1 MKAASAALLLPL
13 MSQAA
18 NYSAKT
24 ATVDGVE
31 VVLLADTARKTEVT
45 VVPSIGNMAYRM
57 MVNGKNALWIPY
69 ENLGEMKAKPAMGAV
84 PFLAPWANRLDQD
97 GYYANGKKYQLN
109 PDLANFRRDGNR
121 KPIHGLLVYS
131 SLWHVTAMKAD
142 SNGAWVTSRLDF
154 WRYPELMEQFPFA
167 HTIDMTYR
175 LAKGALEVE
184 TPELMEQFPFA
195 HTIEMSY
202 RLAKGALEVE
212 TTLQNQSTE
221 PMPVGIGFHP
231 YFQVH
236 DAARD
241 EWRVHVAARD
251 KLTLSP
257 QLIPTGERT
266 PVQLPD
272 LVSLGTVQLDDVFSN
287 LKTGA
292 DGRAEFSVQGKNEK
306 VTVIYGPKYTV
317 AVVYAPPG
325 KGFICFEPMSA
336 ITNAFNLAHAG
347 VYKELQSI
355 PPGGQ
360 WRESFWISTS
370 GF

>member
-31 VVLLADTARKTEVT
+31 VVVLTDTARKTEVT
-45 VVPSIGNMAYRM
+45 VAPSIGNMAYRM

-109 PDLANFRRDGNR
+109 PDLANFRRDGNQ

-154 WRYPELMEQFPFA
+154 WKY
-167 HTIDMTYR
+167 
-175 LAKGALEVE
+175 
-184 TPELMEQFPFA
+184 PELMEQFPFA
-195 HTIEMSY
+195 HTIEMTY
-202 RLAKGALEVE
+202 RLARGALEVE

-236 DAARD
+236 DAPRD

-272 LVSLGTVQLDDVFSN
+272 PVLLGTVQLDDVFSN

-292 DGRAEFSVQGKNEK
+292 DGRAEFSVHGKNEK
-306 VTVIYGPKYTV
+306 VTVTYGPKYTV

-360 WRESFWISTS
+360 WRESFWVSTS

>member
-24 ATVDGVE
+24 AQVDGVD
-31 VVLLADTARKTEVT
+31 VVLLSDTASKTEVT
-45 VVPSIGNMAYRM
+45 VAPSVGNMAYRM
-57 MVNGKNALWIPY
+57 MVNGKNALWVPY
-69 ENLGEMKAKPAMGAV
+69 ENLGEMKAKPAMGAI

-97 GYYANGKKYQLN
+97 GYYANGKKYRLN
-109 PDLANFRRDGNR
+109 PDLANFRRDGNQ

-131 SLWHVTAMKAD
+131 SLWHVTDMKAD
-142 SNGAWVTSRLDF
+142 ANGAWVTSRLDS
-154 WRYPELMEQFPFA
+154 WKY
-167 HTIDMTYR
+167 
-175 LAKGALEVE
+175 
-184 TPELMEQFPFA
+184 PELMEQFPFA
-195 HTIEMSY
+195 HTIEMTY

-236 DAARD
+236 DAPRD

-266 PVQLPD
+266 PVQFPD
-272 LVSLGTVQLDDVFSN
+272 PVSLGGVQLDDVFSN

-306 VTVIYGPKYTV
+306 VTVTYGPKYTV

-360 WRESFWISTS
+360 WRESFWVSTS